1 MLTSPNTAVN
11 PFRVANTAQALRTLY
26 FVRAAFSL
34 VWVGLLL
41 AFVKSSPT
49 ITAVLLLAY
58 PTWDIAATF
67 FDIRANRG
75 PSSKLPQFTNI
86 VIGLFTTVAVSVALR
101 QGVPTVLVVFGA
113 WAGLTGL
120 IQLLLGLRRR
130 RTFGGQWPMMLSGGQ
145 SMIAG
150 VSFIAMAQSSTMG
163 IVNLAGY
170 AAFGAFYFLLAAYRL
185 GKTSRTV

>member
-1 MLTSPNTAVN
+1 MQTSFNTPAN
-11 PFRVANTAQALRTLY
+11 PFRVASTAQALRTLY

-41 AFVKSSPT
+41 AFVKSSPAL
-49 ITAVLLLAY
+49 TAILLLVY
-58 PTWDIAATF
+58 PTWDVAATF

-75 PSSKLPQFTNI
+75 GASKLPQYVNI
-86 VIGLFTTVAVSVALR
+86 GIGLLTTVAVSVALQ
-101 QGVPTVLVVFGA
+101 QGVPTVLLVFGA
-113 WAGLTGL
+113 WAMLTGL
-120 IQLLLGLRRR
+120 IQLVLGLRRR

-150 VSFIAMAQSSTMG
+150 ASFIAMAQAPTMG

-170 AAFGAFYFLLAAYRL
+170 AAFGAFYFLLAAFRL
-185 GKTSRTV
+185 GKASQPV